1 VEAEV
6 VLAMTNIDRA
16 FSPQFLV
23 RMTVIQQGR
32 YTDAYLKRLGPQLAE
47 VYPGRS
53 EDHRRPARLRLT
65 QGWVE

>member
-1 VEAEV
+1 
-6 VLAMTNIDRA
+6 
-16 FSPQFLV
+16 
-23 RMTVIQQGR
+23 MTVIQQGR

-53 EDHRRPARLRLT
+53 EDHRRPARLRRT